1 MSDQI
6 IQLVESAN
14 LNVTGDISELI
25 SSTKFN
31 DVVPVDKKNVTEES
45 ELQEFLTALT
55 LVMSDDK
62 SSFFSKDV
70 TSRIKLKIDE
80 LVDAQINEII
90 QNKDFKYLESIWL
103 SLRDIFHE
111 AADEK
116 DIEIC
121 LLELTK
127 EELLD
132 DFELNSADF
141 TGSNLFKRIYRD
153 EYDQYGGEPYALS
166 VGMFDI
172 QNTYDD
178 FFVLSNLGKIAG
190 SAHTPFISNIG
201 PEFFGYS
208 SFEEFDEVKDLEGLL
223 EGSKFKMWNQFRKT
237 EESAYVGMTFP
248 RYLIRR
254 PYDDSSTELYGS
266 RNQYSVSFFR
276 EKLNNPFDQK
286 SYVWG
291 FSSGLLARNII
302 TSFKKTGWCQYIR
315 GPLGGGLIEDIP
327 TYQFEIG
334 NYKQKT
340 GSVEYFISDSQ
351 EYAFSKAG
359 LIPFVGDKRGEGGC
373 FFSVQSAKFV
383 PDNLENLDLMESI
396 QANSNLSYTLSV
408 SRVAHYVKSMV
419 RDRIGSNYDQEKVQ
433 TFLSDWLNGFV
444 TIASNPS
451 DVTLAYFPFK
461 EASVK
466 VEPQPGKLGW
476 YGCSIDLVP
485 HIQLEGIDVSL
496 RLATKLPIGEGSDEA
511 ESDSE

>member
-153 EYDQYGGEPYALS
+153 EYDQYGGEPYP
-166 VGMFDI
+166 
-172 QNTYDD
+172 
-178 FFVLSNLGKIAG
+178 NL
-190 SAHTPFISNIG
+190 
-201 PEFFGYS
+201 
-208 SFEEFDEVKDLEGLL
+208 V
-223 EGSKFKMWNQFRKT
+223 SK
-237 EESAYVGMTFP
+237 
-248 RYLIRR
+248 
-254 PYDDSSTELYGS
+254 
-266 RNQYSVSFFR
+266 
-276 EKLNNPFDQK
+276 
-286 SYVWG
+286 
-291 FSSGLLARNII
+291 
-302 TSFKKTGWCQYIR
+302 
-315 GPLGGGLIEDIP
+315 
-327 TYQFEIG
+327 
-334 NYKQKT
+334 
-340 GSVEYFISDSQ
+340 
-351 EYAFSKAG
+351 
-359 LIPFVGDKRGEGGC
+359 
-373 FFSVQSAKFV
+373 
-383 PDNLENLDLMESI
+383 
-396 QANSNLSYTLSV
+396 
-408 SRVAHYVKSMV
+408 
-419 RDRIGSNYDQEKVQ
+419 
-433 TFLSDWLNGFV
+433 
-444 TIASNPS
+444 
-451 DVTLAYFPFK
+451 
-461 EASVK
+461 
-466 VEPQPGKLGW
+466 
-476 YGCSIDLVP
+476 
-485 HIQLEGIDVSL
+485 
-496 RLATKLPIGEGSDEA
+496 
-511 ESDSE
+511 